1 MNIDDTK
8 PWPFPHVSL
17 AGDSSLKALADTLAM
32 LEDFTAFQLRG
43 DIYYGYPDKKALK
56 TIEGL
61 RNTLGQGK
69 TINEVYGGGSET

>member
-1 MNIDDTK
+1 MDIDPNK
-8 PWPFPHVSL
+8 PWPFPSVPL
-17 AGDSSLKALADTLAM
+17 GGDSSLKALAETLSM

-61 RNTLGQGK
+61 RSAIGTE
-69 TINEVYGGGSET
+69 EVLKDET

>member
-1 MNIDDTK
+1 MNIDSNK
-8 PWPFPHVSL
+8 PWPFPSNIVG
-17 AGDSSLKALADTLAM
+17 GDSSIKTLADTLAM

-61 RNTLGQGK
+61 REALN
-69 TINEVYGGGSET
+69 NETDGVCDET

>member
-1 MNIDDTK
+1 MNIDPNK
-8 PWPFPHVSL
+8 PWPFPSNIVG
-17 AGDSSLKALADTLAM
+17 GDSSIKALADMLSM

-61 RNTLGQGK
+61 RCALGTGK
-69 TINEVYGGGSET
+69 ALDEA

>member
-1 MNIDDTK
+1 MTK
-8 PWPFPHVSL
+8 IQNPDNWPFPSVPL
-17 AGDSSLKALADTLAM
+17 EGDSTLKTLAETLSM

-61 RNTLGQGK
+61 RSALG
-69 TINEVYGGGSET
+69 TERAIDEA

>member
-1 MNIDDTK
+1 MNIDESK
-8 PWPFPHVSL
+8 PWPFPSNIVG
-17 AGDSSLKALADTLAM
+17 GDSSIKALADTLSM

-61 RNTLGQGK
+61 REALK
-69 TINEVYGGGSET
+69 HEA

>member
-1 MNIDDTK
+1 MNIDPNSGIDRDK
-8 PWPFPHVSL
+8 PWPFPSNIVG
-17 AGDSSLKALADTLAM
+17 GDSSIKALADTLSM

-61 RNTLGQGK
+61 RKALD
-69 TINEVYGGGSET
+69 EA

>member
-1 MNIDDTK
+1 MDIDPNK
-8 PWPFPHVSL
+8 PWPFPSVPL
-17 AGDSSLKALADTLAM
+17 GGDSSLKALADTLSM

-61 RNTLGQGK
+61 RRAIGTEEALK
-69 TINEVYGGGSET
+69 DEA

>member
-1 MNIDDTK
+1 MTIDPNK
-8 PWPFPHVSL
+8 PWPVPSNIVG
-17 AGDSSLKALADTLAM
+17 GDSSIKALADTLSM

-61 RNTLGQGK
+61 REALK
-69 TINEVYGGGSET
+69 HEA

>member
-1 MNIDDTK
+1 MTNIK
-8 PWPFPHVSL
+8 NPNNWPFPSAPL
-17 AGDSSLKALADTLAM
+17 EGGSTLKTLAETLSM

-61 RNTLGQGK
+61 R
-69 TINEVYGGGSET
+69 EVLNREA

>member
-43 DIYYGYPDKKALK
+43 DIYYGYPDKNALK

-61 RNTLGQGK
+61 RSAIGTEEALK
-69 TINEVYGGGSET
+69 DA

>member
-1 MNIDDTK
+1 MTIDDTK
-8 PWPFPHVSL
+8 PWPFPHVTL
-17 AGDSSLKALADTLAM
+17 QGDSSLKALADTLAM

-69 TINEVYGGGSET
+69 TINEVYGGGSEA

>member
-1 MNIDDTK
+1 MNIDSNK
-8 PWPFPHVSL
+8 PWPFPSNIVG
-17 AGDSSLKALADTLAM
+17 GDSSVKTLADTLAM

-61 RNTLGQGK
+61 REALN
-69 TINEVYGGGSET
+69 NET

>member
-1 MNIDDTK
+1 MTIDPNK
-8 PWPFPHVSL
+8 PWPFPSNIVG
-17 AGDSSLKALADTLAM
+17 GDSSIKALADTLSM

-61 RNTLGQGK
+61 REALK
-69 TINEVYGGGSET
+69 NEA

>member
-1 MNIDDTK
+1 MTTVKNPDN
-8 PWPFPHVSL
+8 WPFPL
-17 AGDSSLKALADTLAM
+17 APLEGGSTLKTLAETLSM

-61 RNTLGQGK
+61 RK
-69 TINEVYGGGSET
+69 AINEA

>member
-1 MNIDDTK
+1 MNDT
-8 PWPFPHVSL
+8 PNPDYWPFPSAPL
-17 AGDSSLKALADTLAM
+17 EGGSTLKTLAETLSL

-61 RNTLGQGK
+61 RSALG
-69 TINEVYGGGSET
+69 TERAIDEA

>member
-1 MNIDDTK
+1 MTIDPNK
-8 PWPFPHVSL
+8 PWPFPSNIVG
-17 AGDSSLKALADTLAM
+17 GDSSIKALADTLSM

-61 RNTLGQGK
+61 REALK
-69 TINEVYGGGSET
+69 HEA